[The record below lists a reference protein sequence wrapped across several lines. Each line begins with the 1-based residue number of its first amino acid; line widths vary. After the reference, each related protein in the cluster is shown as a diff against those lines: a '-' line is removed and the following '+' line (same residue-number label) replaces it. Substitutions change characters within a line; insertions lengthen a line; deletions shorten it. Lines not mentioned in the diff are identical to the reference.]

1 MADDAVSQVRTA
13 LQGKV
18 GNGEG
23 LALVRS
29 WMASVRSAADEVSSV
44 QRKLSVVEDEFLD
57 RPAQQSRAWLD
68 RLNDN
73 LDHLARKLSAGQ

>member
-1 MADDAVSQVRTA
+1 MADDALRQVRTA

-29 WMASVRSAADEVSSV
+29 WMASVQSARDEVASLG
-44 QRKLSVVEDEFLD
+44 RKLSVAEDDFLD
-57 RPAQQSRAWLD
+57 RPADQSRAWLD